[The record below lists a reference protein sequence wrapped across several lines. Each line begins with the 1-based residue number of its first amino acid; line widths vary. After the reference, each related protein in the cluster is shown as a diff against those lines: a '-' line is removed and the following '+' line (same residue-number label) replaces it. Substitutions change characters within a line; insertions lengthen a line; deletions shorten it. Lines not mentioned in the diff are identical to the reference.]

1 MRRLINTLTLLLA
14 GCLMPSSALVALVP
28 ETPVAIV
35 IGSEN
40 ANKKSI
46 ARGKLKLIYLRK
58 QRYWPQGVPI
68 KPVNLQ
74 SSHPLRQHFSQV
86 ILGSAPNSQIQYW
99 NGQYFNGI
107 LPPYVVNSQEAV
119 IRYVAKTKGAIGYVD
134 ACHLDKRVKAVAWI
148 INQSIQTKAPENL
161 NCQ

>member
-35 IGSEN
+35 IGSES